1 MDPTN
6 DETLEFAIRT
16 FEVENS
22 ATRAGLLLS
31 QVNALA
37 TTSRMNS
44 ITMQAIEYDAHGLIT
59 ADPSGAHSVLGAL
72 AALRGRD
79 EEVRVHYRIALEM
92 AGGSAATYLNF
103 SIALLQVGDSSKA
116 YRMALEA
123 EERARERKSVLPH
136 LVMTAFESGNF
147 RKTLLHCERWHGF
160 DPETHLPHCGP
171 AQTITS
177 AIEHGTLSEEAAA
190 NALRT
195 ANRVRGAAG
204 VRPAA
209 TALYQDMRQPG
220 EFRYRID
227 VHATRQ
233 HAQDMSATV
242 ANRIAGPPKHS
253 GTPQNT
259 LHIIFVAVH

>member
-16 FEVENS
+16 YEVENS
-22 ATRAGLLLS
+22 ATRAGLLLA
-31 QVNALA
+31 QVNSVA
-37 TTSRMNS
+37 TASRMNS
-44 ITMQAIEYDAHGLIT
+44 ITMQAIEHDAHGLIT

-79 EEVRVHYRIALEM
+79 EDVRVYYRIALEM
-92 AGGSAATYLNF
+92 SGGSAVPYLNF
-103 SIALLQVGDSSKA
+103 SIALLQVGDSSEA

-123 EERARERKSVLPH
+123 EERTREDKSVFPH

-147 RKTLLHCERWHGF
+147 RETLLHCERWHGLN
-160 DPETHLPHCGP
+160 PETHLPHCGP
-171 AQTITS
+171 AQTITD
-177 AIEHGTLSEEAAA
+177 AIEHGALSEEAAA
-190 NALRT
+190 KALRT

-204 VRPAA
+204 ARPAA

-233 HAQDMSATV
+233 QAQDMSTIV
-242 ANRIAGPPKHS
+242 ANRIAGPPEHS
-253 GTPQNT
+253 STSQNT
-259 LHIIFVAVH
+259 LQIIFVSIL